1 MLHLASHAA
10 LGVGALR
17 GAAHRIFKAGQVA
30 GQLFRLRRQDLGLPL
45 SFLLYEIGLGKV
57 AILRAP
63 SQYNHV
69 GAAQNHHNRA
79 HQRFAMLL
87 SAVLT
92 TDEPTALR
100 AHASGATLAYRI
112 DRCLRCWRL
121 HAHADLEQR
130 IAAADRALY
139 RAKQQGRNRVVV
151 AID

>member
-1 MLHLASHAA
+1 MCIRDS
-10 LGVGALR
+10 VGLR
-17 GAAHRIFKAGQVA
+17 QARDVVDRVVVA
-30 GQLFRLRRQDLGLPL
+30 DVLQRVGDGLDEV
-45 SFLLYEIGLGKV
+45 FLLDRGHGEIGLGKV